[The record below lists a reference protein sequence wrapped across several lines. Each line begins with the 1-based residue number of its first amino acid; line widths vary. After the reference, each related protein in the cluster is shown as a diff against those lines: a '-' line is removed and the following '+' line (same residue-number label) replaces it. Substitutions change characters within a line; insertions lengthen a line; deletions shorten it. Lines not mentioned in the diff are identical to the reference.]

1 MWSKMLSD
9 KASHAGTPMLVVSAV
24 DRATLETPVHWIDR
38 PPHEGLVTFEE
49 DRDVIYSIMEKLLDQ
64 KLKML
69 KEQKMQSYFY
79 YLARYEVLLGL
90 PVVQRSLG
98 DFYQHFETSLED
110 ELACSDRNLGLLPC
124 AVMSGHADLIT
135 MLVEKGLSPNL
146 QLKPMLEVRIMSS
159 LTLIQLAVD
168 VAWRE
173 PLVLESLLKAR
184 ADCNSVDDLGYPVL
198 GFCRTCRD
206 VELLLE
212 CRAEVNRRSGPS
224 RQSALS
230 VACEYCAPVEVIRG
244 LLAHG
249 AEVNPSGAGPYEAGY
264 GCPHPLAF
272 LSIWAKANPHV
283 IATAELLLQSKAD
296 VNQRCLAG
304 GRWRSLELLS
314 RAYLTLTETMD
325 VQSSM
330 LLKYFA
336 APYTT
341 YTTYETYYI

>member
-9 KASHAGTPMLVVSAV
+9 KAGHAGTPMLVVSAV

-64 KLKML
+64 KLKVL

-90 PVVQRSLG
+90 PLVERSLEE
-98 DFYQHFETSLED
+98 FSRRFEMSLEA
-110 ELACSDRNLGLLPC
+110 EMAAKSDRNLGLLPC
-124 AVMSGHADLIT
+124 AVMSGDADLIPV
-135 MLVEKGLSPNL
+135 LVEKGLSPNL

-168 VAWRE
+168 VAWRQ
-173 PLVLESLLKAR
+173 PKVLESLLRVK

-198 GFCRTCRD
+198 GFCRTRRD
-206 VELLLE
+206 VDLLFE
-212 CRAEVNRRSGPS
+212 SHAEVNRRSGPS

-230 VACEYCAPVEVIRG
+230 VACEYCAPLEVIRG
-244 LLAHG
+244 LLDHG
-249 AEVNPSGAGPYEAGY
+249 AEVNPSGGGY

-283 IATAELLLQSKAD
+283 IESAKLLLKAQAD

-314 RAYLTLTETMD
+314 RAYLSVTESVMD

-336 APYTT
+336 APPRRLS
-341 YTTYETYYI
+341 